1 MMRNRAALLILLAC
15 IPALAGG
22 EPKPPP
28 APRPVQREKVLTGKE
43 RLGPKWSDE
52 QRVDNCKVPPEKRGK
67 TPRPDKCTRDIPGS

>member
-22 EPKPPP
+22 EPK
-28 APRPVQREKVLTGKE
+28 
-43 RLGPKWSDE
+43 WSDE
-52 QRVDNCKVPPEKRGK
+52 QRVNNCKVPEEKRGK